1 MTKEETNKSRLVV
14 ESKVAK
20 KNLIVMTTVIII
32 FLIMATMAIVKW
44 FVWQIFQPT
53 ELLFYV
59 VILIALVRRVSGK
72 YKYEINSTCLRIGK
86 HTVTGET
93 VYEVPYQNIIGIYPY
108 QPKLIGVIKFRRTYS
123 LHSALDGREVW
134 TLAYTMTGPQGKREL
149 CRIYFKPGEDL
160 LLKLKTVIP
169 DKVMVVEEVIIKKA
183 IADG

>member
-1 MTKEETNKSRLVV
+1 VSKKETNRSRLVV
-14 ESKVAK
+14 ESAVAK
-20 KNLIVMTTVIII
+20 KNLIVMATAIII

-44 FVWQIFQPT
+44 FVLQIYQPA

-59 VILIALVRRVSGK
+59 VILIALVRRVSAK
-72 YKYEINSTCLRIGK
+72 YKYEIDSTCLRIAK

-93 VYEVPYQNIIGIYPY
+93 AYEVPYQNIIGIYHY

-134 TLAYTMTGPQGKREL
+134 TLAYTVTGRQGKAEI

-160 LLKLKTVIP
+160 LLELKAVMP
-169 DKVMVVEEVIIKKA
+169 DKVMVAEDVVIKKT
-183 IADG
+183 ITDD